1 MKNLAKIR
9 EIIELVAVAMRSRG
23 DDPANQYRLFEK
35 LLSMGGL
42 YVKFVQILLL
52 KINSDRQNMATEFS
66 FLLKKTYDS
75 TPFEPIDIVALLK
88 SELGENYRLID
99 TISPEPVAAGS
110 FGQVYKA
117 KLKSGETVAIKALR
131 PSVVE
136 NINFDMRVLGIIAKM
151 TSIGYSGAYD
161 IAMIFKKFKHAT
173 LKELNYPQ
181 EAYYADAV
189 YQKYKNHHSVIIPK
203 THIKLCSEHLI
214 TQQYIGGISLVDVLA
229 QKELGADPVKYTK
242 DTIGSSLTYQMTAVG
257 QLMLE
262 SMLIDGSAHG
272 DPHPGNIKL
281 LPDNKVALLDFG
293 ICAQAPSDRHAFFA
307 LIKQYQKIFTGKF
320 DLQGYTWAII
330 DLFVRDLTSAVRSL
344 DMYSHGKVSQQF
356 FDAIT
361 DAAGSFYK
369 SSAKDI
375 DQLLRGDKFAKIF
388 NNVINENNRFGF
400 NIEIEQPEFMRA
412 TLTYIALVASLG
424 IKHEVLSVVYTNVV
438 NELSETEFATDYA
451 RTNPDEAV
459 AVIAQWLE
467 NVASKD
473 IYLYHMLSSKISTK
487 ALNV

>member
-1 MKNLAKIR
+1 MRKLAKIR
-9 EIIELVAVAMRSRG
+9 EISELTAIAVRSRG
-23 DDPANQYRLFEK
+23 DDPAKQYQLFEK

-52 KINSDRQNMATEFS
+52 KLNSDRQNMATEYS

-75 TPFEPIDIVALLK
+75 TPFEPIDIIALLK
-88 SELGENYRLID
+88 SELGENYRLIESID
-99 TISPEPVAAGS
+99 TEPCAAGS

-117 KLKSGETVAIKALR
+117 KLTSGKTVAIKALR
-131 PSVVE
+131 PSVVK
-136 NINFDMRVLGIIAKM
+136 NIHFDMKLLGTIAKL
-151 TSIGYSGAYD
+151 TSAGYSGAYD
-161 IAMIFKKFKHAT
+161 IASIFKKFKHAT

-189 YQKYKNHHSVIIPK
+189 YQKHKSHHSVIVPK
-203 THIKLCSEHLI
+203 THMKLCSEHLI
-214 TQQYIGGISLVDVLA
+214 TQEYIGGISLVDVMA
-229 QKELGADPVKYTK
+229 QKELGVDPVEYTK
-242 DTIGSSLTYQMTAVG
+242 ETIGSSLTYQMTAIG

-262 SMLIDGSAHG
+262 SMLLEGSAHG

-281 LPDNKVALLDFG
+281 LPNNKVALLDFG
-293 ICAQAPSDRHAFFA
+293 ICAEAPSDRQAFFT
-307 LIKQYQKIFTGKF
+307 LIKQYQKIFTGNF

-344 DMYSHGKVSQQF
+344 DMYNHGKISQQF
-356 FDAIT
+356 FDAIA

-369 SSAKDI
+369 SSEKDI

-388 NNVINENNRFGF
+388 NNVINKNNRFGF

-412 TLTYIALVASLG
+412 TLMYIALVASLG

-438 NELSETEFATDYA
+438 NELSETEFVTNQS

-459 AVIAQWLE
+459 AIIAEWLE

-473 IYLYHMLSSKISTK
+473 IYLYQMLSSKISTR